1 MRTVTI
7 VEFGEILQHAETLG
21 YNYDEMHDKFLPL
34 LPWPGEATR
43 GIDIS
48 EIELDQI
55 KLPEDAKKVLLSF
68 MKENK
73 VNSFEL
79 TAE

>member
-1 MRTVTI
+1 MRAVII
-7 VEFGEILQHAETLG
+7 VEFGEILYHAQTLG
-21 YNYDEMHDKFLPL
+21 YDWNDMHDKLLPL

-43 GIDIS
+43 GIDYS

-55 KLPEDAKKVLLSF
+55 KLPEDAKTVLMSF
-68 MKENK
+68 ME
-73 VNSFEL
+73 VNSLRSFEL